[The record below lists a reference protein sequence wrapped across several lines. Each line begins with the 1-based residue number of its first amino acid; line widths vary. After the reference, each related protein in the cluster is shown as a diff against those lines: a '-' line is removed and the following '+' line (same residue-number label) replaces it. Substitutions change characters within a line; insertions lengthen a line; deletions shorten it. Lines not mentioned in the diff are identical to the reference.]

1 MIDENNNRKTT
12 TGLHAS
18 KIIDLSNPIRK
29 IKNNVSITGAWI
41 HGKVFLDKNGNGIF
55 DEGDIP
61 IPEAGVMVNN
71 KTFLADEDGN

>member
-1 MIDENNNRKTT
+1 MKPPTS
-12 TGLHAS
+12 LHAS
-18 KIIDLSNPIRK
+18 KIIDLSNPLMEK
-29 IKNNVSITGAWI
+29 TKVMFSITGAWI

-71 KTFLADEDGN
+71 RTF